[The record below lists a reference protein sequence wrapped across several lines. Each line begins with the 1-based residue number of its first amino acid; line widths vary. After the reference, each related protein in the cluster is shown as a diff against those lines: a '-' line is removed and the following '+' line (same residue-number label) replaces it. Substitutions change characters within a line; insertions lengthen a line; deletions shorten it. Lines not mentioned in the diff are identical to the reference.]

1 MFSFLHILLFMNKAQ
16 VLLQFSFKSR
26 GKMLD
31 GDIYLK
37 SENNEKENVRELLI
51 KHVVPKKTCKDSTQ
65 WVFFPYVLFGV

>member
-1 MFSFLHILLFMNKAQ
+1 MNKAQ

-31 GDIYLK
+31 GEIYLK

-51 KHVVPKKTCKDSTQ
+51 NMLSLRKLVQIQLNGFSFHMFSLG
-65 WVFFPYVLFGV
+65 FSLSS